1 VLRKIADGAD
11 DVALIFE
18 DDIDME
24 WDLERRL
31 RYLWSFLPDNWDM
44 VLIGISHL
52 CLLVTS
58 MPNLTVIIQAIV
70 FPMKA

>member
-1 VLRKIADGAD
+1 MQKIADGDD

-52 CLLVTS
+52 YLLVRS
-58 MPNLTVIIQAIV
+58 MPNLMVIIQAIV
-70 FPMKA
+70 FPMNA